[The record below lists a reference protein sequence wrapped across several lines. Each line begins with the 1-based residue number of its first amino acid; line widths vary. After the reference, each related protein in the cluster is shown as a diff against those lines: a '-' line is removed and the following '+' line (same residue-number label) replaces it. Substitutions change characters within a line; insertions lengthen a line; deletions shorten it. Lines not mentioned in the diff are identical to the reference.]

1 MCMHR
6 VPCRGRFKLG
16 APRPQTQP
24 LGRLNN
30 LHRLKL
36 AVKQQQLQRAR
47 SKRRKQ
53 WQKEA
58 LESIPCS
65 SRAVWVVRARRVSL
79 ARSFCS
85 CSPRQRIRLL
95 ITSSARAGALFVW
108 FMELKASSV
117 RRDAKQYNNIGQ
129 TASLSLSCLSS
140 NRISAGISR
149 GWCFGS
155 DCSMLKI
162 EISLQSSRHSKS
174 DARDLQ
180 N

>member
-6 VPCRGRFKLG
+6 APCRGRFKLG

-47 SKRRKQ
+47 TKRRKQ

-108 FMELKASSV
+108 FMELKASAV
-117 RRDAKQYNNIGQ
+117 RRDAKQYN
-129 TASLSLSCLSS
+129 
-140 NRISAGISR
+140 ISAKQPLSPVYQAIGSPR
-149 GWCFGS
+149 GFRVDGAS
-155 DCSMLKI
+155 EAIAPCSK
-162 EISLQSSRHSKS
+162 
-174 DARDLQ
+174 
-180 N
+180 